1 MIDLSQNHRKIR
13 GQPVKTKELDLSR
26 VLFSKPKG
34 GIIHF
39 LGQRTLLVDARA
51 FGFLRKELINNLG
64 LSVARNI
71 LTRLGYAH
79 GWLTADNLASE
90 YPELLKD
97 PACGPALH
105 MLQGMVNIRE
115 FKYIPIKE
123 SVHGM
128 TCIWEDSFEAEQHI
142 IHHGIA
148 ADSVCWTMTGY
159 VSGYISRALGW
170 EHYCIEHKCQ
180 GKGDALCHI
189 ESRSKEDWGDLIDD
203 YLPFFKEETID
214 GVLKEVTTR
223 LRRSERRLSRFK
235 RLFQSDLHPSGI
247 ITNSEA
253 MRQVLDLA
261 RRAAKTDS
269 SVIITGESGVGK
281 ELIARFIHDE
291 SSRAGRPF
299 VAVNCGAVTETLL
312 ESEFFGHAKGSFTG
326 AGSDRIGLFEAA
338 NGGTILLDEIGEMPP
353 GMQMKLLRVL
363 QEKAVRRVGEN
374 RSRSVDA
381 KVIAATNRDLEVE
394 VEAGR
399 FRRDLYYRLCV
410 IELTVPPLRDRV
422 EDILPLARFFLD
434 KTAEKMNRSMH
445 GFSPGAAEHLLL
457 YAWPGNVRELQN
469 VVERAVALCLS
480 SVIQPGDL
488 PPTLCKGVAG
498 HKGQDDIR
506 PLAQIERNYILAAME
521 MTNGDKR
528 LAAKRLDIS
537 LASLYRRLKKYE
549 VQ

>member
-1 MIDLSQNHRKIR
+1 MKTRK
-13 GQPVKTKELDLSR
+13 LDLSH
-26 VLFSKPKG
+26 VLSSKPKG

-39 LGQRTLLVDARA
+39 LGQRTVLIDARA

-79 GWLTADNLASE
+79 GWLTADNLDSE

-105 MLQGMVNIRE
+105 MLQGMVNVRE
-115 FKYIPIKE
+115 FKYLPLTDP
-123 SVHGM
+123 VHKM
-128 TCIWEDSFEAEQHI
+128 TCIWEDCVEAEQHI
-142 IHHGIA
+142 IHQGVGA
-148 ADSVCWTMTGY
+148 EPVCWTMTGY

-170 EHYCIEHKCQ
+170 EHYCMEHKCQ
-180 GKGDALCHI
+180 GRGDALCHI
-189 ESRSKEDWGDLIDD
+189 EARSKEDWGDLIDD
-203 YLPFFKEETID
+203 HIPFFKEETID
-214 GVLKEVTTR
+214 GVLKEMTTR

-235 RLFQSDLHPSGI
+235 RLFHSNIHPSGI

-261 RRAAKTDS
+261 RRAAKADS

-299 VAVNCGAVTETLL
+299 VAVNCGAVAETLL

-326 AGSDRIGLFEAA
+326 AERDRIGLFEAA

-410 IELTVPPLRDRV
+410 IELTVPPLRDRL
-422 EDILPLARFFLD
+422 EDILPLAHFFLE
-434 KTAEKMNRSMH
+434 ASAARMGRSVES
-445 GFSPGAAEHLLL
+445 FSPSASEHLLL
-457 YAWPGNVRELQN
+457 YSWPGNVRELQN
-469 VVERAVALCLS
+469 LVERAVALCS
-480 SVIQPGDL
+480 RDVIHVEDL
-488 PPTLCKGVAG
+488 PSALRKGTAKSKE
-498 HKGQDDIR
+498 HDDIL
-506 PLAQIERNYILAAME
+506 PLAQVERNYILTALEMVNGNKRRAAE
-521 MTNGDKR
+521 KLQIG
-528 LAAKRLDIS
+528 
-537 LASLYRRLKKYE
+537 LASLYRKLKEYRL
-549 VQ
+549 Q